1 MPGLA
6 GIVSSTPRADISL
19 ELARMSSRLR
29 HFPWYLETRQVNA
42 ARTFAIAHV
51 RLDTQP
57 DRDAPGCWLH
67 GEPPTAFTRA
77 EYVADRH
84 ELVVTNDRFGMMPL
98 YYAVGEGWVIFATEL
113 KALLTHPA
121 LVPAADPAGW
131 ADVLRFGFAFGEKTV
146 ARGVRCLPGGVRWRV
161 DGRTATVTTERLWN
175 LAAQFDRPADRHP
188 DLDALAGEFRLA
200 VERCCAG
207 DVSLGVSLSGG
218 YDSRTIHAAIDHQRC
233 RVQTLT
239 LDVRGGADQII
250 AEQIAR
256 VTHGLERHRFIE
268 NSDAFFGRWPAY
280 AHEMIWLT
288 DGQFF
293 DEACVMMSTL
303 DAYRDAGIAIVLRGH
318 GGEFTRMQWAY
329 EFTCN
334 RRVLACRNQS
344 ELGDQLESQLTCG
357 LTPADFHELFRADW
371 AQALTAATARTLPA
385 ALKTVPPHLHPLDQV
400 SCLYGAEYLRRQ
412 SVPSLA
418 ELRSRVE
425 VRLPFLDP
433 AYLDLALRLPPS
445 LRLGT
450 TVHRHILARTRPAL
464 LRITNANTGAPA
476 GAGDVRQRL
485 ARKWRALAKRHF
497 GYDRFRHYVDVPAWL
512 RGPLYQPIASVLLEP
527 RTLDRG
533 CFEPDAIRRL
543 LTEHQTGVAQHAEK
557 LLLLFYFELWHRL
570 FLDGE
575 PWGHDVTPAPPPGP
589 AADFVVSQA
598 GEVRRLPNK
607 QIIGKT
613 HLFSVDGNRGPEK
626 GKQ

>member
-1 MPGLA
+1 MDWRIK
-6 GIVSSTPRADISL
+6 GIV
-19 ELARMSSRLR
+19 
-29 HFPWYLETRQVNA
+29 Q
-42 ARTFAIAHV
+42 RT
-51 RLDTQP
+51 L
-57 DRDAPGCWLH
+57 
-67 GEPPTAFTRA
+67 TA
-77 EYVADRH
+77 V
-84 ELVVTNDRFGMMPL
+84 
-98 YYAVGEGWVIFATEL
+98 
-113 KALLTHPA
+113 
-121 LVPAADPAGW
+121 
-131 ADVLRFGFAFGEKTV
+131 
-146 ARGVRCLPGGVRWRV
+146 PGGVSV
-161 DGRTATVTTERLWN
+161 NDLLQRTVGGLRDYEANV
-175 LAAQFDRPADRHP
+175 AAKVNADWVV
-188 DLDALAGEFRLA
+188 LAGHMRVLGIPLAGQRYVEIGTGWYPTLPVCFQLAGAKSVVTFDLHRHLSARL
-200 VERCCAG
+200 
-207 DVSLGVSLSGG
+207 
-218 YDSRTIHAAIDHQRC
+218 TQR
-233 RVQTLT
+233 
-239 LDVRGGADQII
+239 
-250 AEQIAR
+250 
-256 VTHGLERHRFIE
+256 
-268 NSDAFFGRWPAY
+268 
-280 AHEMIWLT
+280 M
-288 DGQFF
+288 
-293 DEACVMMSTL
+293 
-303 DAYRDAGIAIVLRGH
+303 LRGH

-613 HLFSVDGNRGPEK
+613 HLFSVDGNRGQEK